1 MKSHRISADSFSNV
15 GEEDNQSSLMKMGS
29 PLGITQ
35 SLAQSQ
41 VSADIMAT
49 SGTLKMIQDHQ
60 NKMDEILET
69 ADQEMNL
76 GK

>member
-1 MKSHRISADSFSNV
+1 
-15 GEEDNQSSLMKMGS
+15 
-29 PLGITQ
+29 
-35 SLAQSQ
+35 
-41 VSADIMAT
+41 MAT

-69 ADQEMNL
+69 ADKEMNL

>member
-1 MKSHRISADSFSNV
+1 
-15 GEEDNQSSLMKMGS
+15 MKMGS
-29 PLGITQ
+29 PLGMTQ